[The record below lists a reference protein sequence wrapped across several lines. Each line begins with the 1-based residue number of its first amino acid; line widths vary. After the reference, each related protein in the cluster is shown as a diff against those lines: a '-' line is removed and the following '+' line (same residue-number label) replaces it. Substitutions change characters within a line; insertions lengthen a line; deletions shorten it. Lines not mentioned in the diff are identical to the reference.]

1 MSFRSISCRSDRVPA
16 PKGAIAARPSQA
28 YSWSPLSSARPEQ
41 EGRARDCCPVVALSA
56 RKGAAQAECEQAAG
70 HSREA
75 GRQSKDGETIGR
87 GSAIGSEDA
96 RRCIRFPVYCRPA
109 PGWRNGRR
117 GGLKNRYRKVCGFD
131 SRSGHHLF
139 DSPANSK
146 APPIAAPL
154 AGIGSARRKRAGSAF
169 SALRPAELAR
179 EGLAPTEGRCGN
191 PAPGTIF
198 ASPPREHEPPSRPLA
213 GIAPMEPRHLSQPSP
228 PPPPGA
234 LAARLR
240 PASVSRETPL

>member
-1 MSFRSISCRSDRVPA
+1 MSARLLPSRR
-16 PKGAIAARPSQA
+16 AIRAQGRRASGIRAGCGARPISRTA
-28 YSWSPLSSARPEQ
+28 EQ
-41 EGRARDCCPVVALSA
+41 GRRD
-56 RKGAAQAECEQAAG
+56 
-70 HSREA
+70 
-75 GRQSKDGETIGR
+75 IGR

-154 AGIGSARRKRAGSAF
+154 AGIGSTRRKRAGSAF
-169 SALRPAELAR
+169 STLRPTELAR
-179 EGLAPTEGRCGN
+179 EGLAPTEGGCGD
-191 PAPGTIF
+191 PAPGAIF
-198 ASPPREHEPPSRPLA
+198 SSPPREHEPPSRPLA
-213 GIAPMEPRHLSQPSP
+213 GIAPMEPRHLPTAFATPAPPARSRLAFAQRACHGKHPSDKKKRP
-228 PPPPGA
+228 PRFRDG
-234 LAARLR
+234 RLR
-240 PASVSRETPL
+240 IASLGR

>member
-1 MSFRSISCRSDRVPA
+1 M
-16 PKGAIAARPSQA
+16 
-28 YSWSPLSSARPEQ
+28 SARLLPSRRAIRAQGRRASGMRAGCGAQPRSRAAEQ
-41 EGRARDCCPVVALSA
+41 RRRD
-56 RKGAAQAECEQAAG
+56 
-70 HSREA
+70 
-75 GRQSKDGETIGR
+75 IGR

-179 EGLAPTEGRCGN
+179 EGLSARRRRVRGSRSGHHLFFASQRARAPVATHCGN
-191 PAPGTIF
+191 RADGAKT
-198 ASPPREHEPPSRPLA
+198 PPDSLRHPRPPQRARGS
-213 GIAPMEPRHLSQPSP
+213 PSP
-228 PPPPGA
+228 SE
-234 LAARLR
+234 RF
-240 PASVSRETPL
+240 T

>member
-179 EGLAPTEGRCGN
+179 EGLSARRRRVRGSRSGHHLFFASQRARAPVATPCGN
-191 PAPGTIF
+191 RADGAKTPPAAFATPAPRR
-198 ASPPREHEPPSRPLA
+198 ARSS
-213 GIAPMEPRHLSQPSP
+213 PSP
-228 PPPPGA
+228 SE
-234 LAARLR
+234 RF
-240 PASVSRETPL
+240 T

>member
-1 MSFRSISCRSDRVPA
+1 M
-16 PKGAIAARPSQA
+16 
-28 YSWSPLSSARPEQ
+28 SARLLPSRRAIRAQGRRASGIRAGCGAQPRSRAAEQ
-41 EGRARDCCPVVALSA
+41 RRRD
-56 RKGAAQAECEQAAG
+56 
-70 HSREA
+70 
-75 GRQSKDGETIGR
+75 IGR

-154 AGIGSARRKRAGSAF
+154 AGIGSTRRRRAGSAF
-169 SALRPAELAR
+169 STLRLAELAR
-179 EGLAPTEGRCGN
+179 EELSARRRRVRESRSGHHLFFASQGARAPVATPCGN
-191 PAPGTIF
+191 RADGAKTPPD
-198 ASPPREHEPPSRPLA
+198 SLRHPRPPRRARGS
-213 GIAPMEPRHLSQPSP
+213 PSP
-228 PPPPGA
+228 SE
-234 LAARLR
+234 RF
-240 PASVSRETPL
+240 T